1 MDISHTRR
9 DELDIKFSLQKYWRV
24 LGRQWLPAVAVFSG
38 VMSLAILSVLTG
50 KTIYQANGKVL
61 VRVDRSSTLVDV
73 GRTGLDNIGDLKA
86 LGRLSDPIVTAV
98 ESMRSVENA
107 ERTIDVLDLADETG
121 ERLSPVDFLSSLDIS
136 PIAGTD
142 MIRIKYDS
150 ADPELAADAVN
161 AFIDSYI
168 KNDIAANQAEAEQ
181 ASKLLSDQIPKAE
194 AEVIGAET
202 ALRQFQ
208 EGNQVVVLDQEAA
221 AVVQSLSNI
230 DQRIS
235 EAQAQLETL
244 EAESFE
250 LQQQLQMSPEV
261 AVVASSLSQSP
272 AVQDVLLQVQSLQ
285 SELDIARTRYRGSHP
300 AVTTLE
306 DQEQALLGR
315 LQFRVVEQAGE
326 SVPIN
331 SLQIGE
337 LEQALAADLVRI
349 EVERTGLAR
358 QINNLLAQR
367 DSQQE
372 RAGNFPGLEQ
382 FQRQLQRDL
391 TTAQTTYES
400 LTRRLQDIQIAAVQP
415 VGNVSVI
422 SQALVPTKPV
432 SNKAALKL
440 LVSGFLALM
449 LAVAAAFIADL
460 LSKGFKSA
468 DDILEWLEYPVV
480 GAIPRDVSRQPSAFH
495 LLQLNLR
502 LANSHQSPRVIAL
515 TSSVV
520 GEDTSDVA
528 VGLAK
533 SMAKVGHRVLLI
545 DANFT
550 ERQQSHLLNLSG
562 NPGLIEML
570 YQENIGL
577 DDAIY
582 NLQPNLDVLSA
593 GGAYSSAQKQQNY
606 EGEEITMFTP
616 EYLQTLIDQAKERYD
631 TIVLETSPLTSSPEA
646 FVVGSV
652 VDGTLMVVQ
661 PSIVTLPDIQLSQP
675 ILSHLGAPVLGL
687 VLNGV
692 KGASQPNSY
701 LTYGKDV
708 GARWGH
714 ADTVNVIA
722 NGNVASADHY
732 SMADYTLD
740 GLSGRN

>member
-9 DELDIKFSLQKYWRV
+9 DELDIKFGLQKYWRV
-24 LGRQWLPAVAVFSG
+24 IGRQWLPAVAVFSG
-38 VMSLAILSVLTG
+38 VMSIAILSVLTG
-50 KTIYQANGKVL
+50 KTLYQANGKVL
-61 VRVDRSSTLVDV
+61 VKVDRSSTLVDV

-107 ERTIDVLDLADETG
+107 ERTIEVLEMTDETG
-121 ERLSPVDFLSSLDIS
+121 EPVSPVDFLSSLDIS
-136 PIAGTD
+136 PVPGTD
-142 MIRIKYDS
+142 MIRIKYESTEPELS
-150 ADPELAADAVN
+150 ADVVN

-168 KNDIAANQAEAEQ
+168 ENNVAENQAEAEQ
-181 ASKLLSDQIPKAE
+181 ASKLLSDQIPEAE
-194 AEVIGAET
+194 AAVIDAET
-202 ALRQFQ
+202 ALRRFQ
-208 EGNQVVVLDQEAA
+208 EGNQVVVLEQEAA
-221 AVVQSLSNI
+221 AAVQSLSDL

-235 EAQAQLETL
+235 EAEARLETL

-272 AVQDVLLQVQSLQ
+272 AIQDVLLQVQSLQ

-300 AVTTLE
+300 AVTSLE
-306 DQEQALLGR
+306 EQERALLGR
-315 LQFRVVEQAGE
+315 LQFRVAEQAGG
-326 SVPIN
+326 SVPVD

-367 DSQQE
+367 NSQQE
-372 RAGNFPGLEQ
+372 RAGSFPGLEQ

-415 VGNVSVI
+415 VGNVSVV
-422 SQALVPTKPV
+422 SEALVPTQPI
-432 SNKAALKL
+432 SNQAALKL
-440 LVSGFLALM
+440 LISGFLALM
-449 LAVAAAFIADL
+449 LAVAAALIADL

-468 DDILEWLEYPVV
+468 EDILEWLDYPVV
-480 GAIPRDVSRQPSAFH
+480 GAIPRDLSRQPSAFH

-502 LANSHQSPRVIAL
+502 RANSHQRPKVVAV

-520 GEDTSDVA
+520 GEQSSDVA

-533 SMAKVGHRVLLI
+533 SMAKVGQRVLLI

-562 NPGLIEML
+562 NPGLIDLL
-570 YQENIGL
+570 YQENIAL
-577 DDAIY
+577 EDAIY

-593 GGAYSSAQKQQNY
+593 GGGHSIAQNRQSY
-606 EGEEITMFTP
+606 EEETLAFTP
-616 EYLQTLIDQAKERYD
+616 EYLQSLIEQSKERYD
-631 TIVLETSPLTSSPEA
+631 AVVLETSPLTTSTEA
-646 FVVGSV
+646 FVVGNV
-652 VDGTLMVVQ
+652 VDGTLLVVQ
-661 PSIVTLPDIQLSQP
+661 PNTVTLPDIQLSQP
-675 ILSHLGAPVLGL
+675 ILAHLGAPVLGI

-692 KGASQPNSY
+692 KGGSQPNSY
-701 LTYGKDV
+701 LTYSKDI
-708 GARWGH
+708 GGRWVYTDRAGV
-714 ADTVNVIA
+714 AA
-722 NGNVASADHY
+722 NGKVASVDHY
-732 SMADYTLD
+732 SMSDYTLD
-740 GLSGRN
+740 GLSERN

>member
-9 DELDIKFSLQKYWRV
+9 DELDIKFGMQKYWRV
-24 LGRQWLPAVAVFSG
+24 IGRQWLPAVAVFSG
-38 VMSLAILSVLTG
+38 VMSIAILSVLTG
-50 KTIYQANGKVL
+50 KTVYQANGKVL
-61 VRVDRSSTLVDV
+61 VKVDRSSTLVDV

-98 ESMRSVENA
+98 ESMRAVENA
-107 ERTIDVLDLADETG
+107 ERTIDVLEMTDETG

-136 PIAGTD
+136 PVPGTD
-142 MIRIKYDS
+142 MIRVKYDS
-150 ADPELAADAVN
+150 AYPELAADTVN

-168 KNDIAANQAEAEQ
+168 ENNVAENQAEAEQ
-181 ASKLLSDQIPKAE
+181 ASKLLSDQIPEAE
-194 AEVIGAET
+194 AAVIEAET
-202 ALRQFQ
+202 ALRRFQ
-208 EGNQVVVLDQEAA
+208 EGNQVVVLEQEAA
-221 AVVQSLSNI
+221 AAVQSLSDL

-235 EAQAQLETL
+235 EAQARLDTL
-244 EAESFE
+244 DAESSE
-250 LQQQLQMSPEV
+250 LQQQLQMSPET

-272 AVQDVLLQVQSLQ
+272 AIQDVLLQVQSLQ

-300 AVTTLE
+300 AVTSLE
-306 DQEQALLGR
+306 EQERALLGR
-315 LQFRVVEQAGE
+315 LQFRVAEQAGE
-326 SVPIN
+326 LLPVN

-337 LEQALAADLVRI
+337 LEQALSADLVRI
-349 EVERTGLAR
+349 EVERTGIAR

-367 DSQQE
+367 DRQQE
-372 RAGNFPGLEQ
+372 RAGSFPGLEQ

-415 VGNVSVI
+415 VGNVSVV

-432 SNKAALKL
+432 SNQAALKL
-440 LVSGFLALM
+440 LISGFLALM

-460 LSKGFKSA
+460 LNKGFKSTE
-468 DDILEWLEYPVV
+468 DILEWLEHPVV

-502 LANSHQSPRVIAL
+502 LSNSHQSPKVIAV

-520 GEDTSDVA
+520 GEQTSDVA

-562 NPGLIEML
+562 KPGLIEML

-577 DDAIY
+577 EDAVY
-582 NLQPNLDVLSA
+582 SLQPNLDVLVA
-593 GGAYSSAQKQQNY
+593 GGANSVARRRQNN
-606 EGEEITMFTP
+606 EDEEVTMFTP
-616 EYLQTLIDQAKERYD
+616 EYVQALIDEAKERYD
-631 TIVLETSPLTSSPEA
+631 TIVLETSPLTTSTEA
-646 FVVGSV
+646 FVVGGV

-661 PSIVTLPDIQLSQP
+661 PSVVTLPDIQLSQP
-675 ILSHLGAPVLGL
+675 ILAHLGAPVLGL

-701 LTYGKDV
+701 LTYSKDV
-708 GARWGH
+708 RGRWGYG
-714 ADTVNVIA
+714 DTVMAA
-722 NGNVASADHY
+722 NGKVASADHY
-732 SMADYTLD
+732 SMTDYTLD
-740 GLSGRN
+740 GLSERN